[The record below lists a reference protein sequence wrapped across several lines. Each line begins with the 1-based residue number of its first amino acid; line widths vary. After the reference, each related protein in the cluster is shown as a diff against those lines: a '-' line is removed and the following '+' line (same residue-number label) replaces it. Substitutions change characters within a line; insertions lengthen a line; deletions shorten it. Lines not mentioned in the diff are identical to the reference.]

1 MPPEE
6 NRETKKAI
14 DTLGK
19 LLRTFGDTVGE
30 ILDDPAVKEKAKE
43 FAATV
48 VDAAAK
54 VAESRI
60 NSEEKRRKIRNV
72 GKAAQTLGRSVE
84 THFMNEPADEN
95 P

>member
-14 DTLGK
+14 DTLGE
-19 LLRTFGDTVGE
+19 LLRTFGNTVGE
-30 ILDDPAVKEKAKE
+30 ILDDPTVKVKAKE

-60 NSEEKRRKIRNV
+60 NAEEKRRKIRNV

-84 THFMNEPADEN
+84 THFMSQTPDEN